1 LRSFDFYSIMLPI
14 MLDLRFIK
22 DNLDAV
28 KKNIGDRFM
37 KADADLVAA
46 LFDRRNELLKRLEDE
61 RRARNENAAAMKG
74 KLDAAIRDTLIAE
87 GKRLKDSIAAM
98 ETEAQEVLARLD
110 AEVRRIPNMAH
121 PDAPIGKEDK
131 DNLEVKRVGTPT
143 KFDFEPKDHVQLGQD
158 LDIIDFDAGTKV
170 SGTKFYYLKNEGV
183 FLELGLVRYALDI
196 LVKKGFT
203 PFITPDIAKTEILEG
218 IGFNPRGAE
227 SNVYAV
233 EGEGACLVG
242 TAEIT
247 LGGYYSDTI
256 FQKDQLPLRL
266 AGLSH
271 CFRRE
276 AGAAGQFSKGLYR
289 VHQFTKLEM
298 FAYCL
303 PEDSDRIH
311 EELRLVEEE
320 IFSGL
325 GIPFRV
331 VDTCTGDLG
340 APAYRK
346 WDLEA
351 WMPGRNGGEWGEVTS
366 TSNCTD
372 YQSRRLNIKYKDDD
386 GKNKY
391 VHLLNGTAIAISR
404 GIIAV
409 LENFQQADGTV
420 KIPPALVPYVGFEVI
435 RKK

>member
-1 LRSFDFYSIMLPI
+1 
-14 MLDLRFIK
+14 MLDYKFIK
-22 DNLDAV
+22 DNLAAV
-28 KKNIGDRFM
+28 KKNVADRFM
-37 KADADLVAA
+37 KADPDLVVNLYDKRIA
-46 LFDRRNELLKRLEDE
+46 LLRELEDE
-61 RRARNENAAAMKG
+61 RKKRNDNAAAMKG
-74 KLDAAIRDTLIAE
+74 KLESDARAKLIEE
-87 GKRLKDSIAAM
+87 GKALKERIAAL
-98 ETEAQEVLARLD
+98 EAQSAEAEAALD
-110 AEVRRIPNMAH
+110 IEGRKIPNMAH
-121 PDAPIGKEDK
+121 PDAPVGKEDK
-131 DNLEVKRVGTPT
+131 DNTEVKRSGEPT
-143 KFDFEPKDHVQLGQD
+143 KFAFEPKDHVQLGAE
-158 LDIIDFDAGTKV
+158 LDIIDFDAATRV
-170 SGTKFYYLKNEGV
+170 SGTKFYYLKNQGV
-183 FLELGLVRYALDI
+183 ILELALVRYALDI
-196 LVKKGFT
+196 LMKKGFT
-203 PFITPDIAKTEILEG
+203 LFTTPDVAKTEILEG

-227 SNVYAV
+227 SNVYTV
-233 EGEGACLVG
+233 EGEGTCLIG

-247 LGGYYSDTI
+247 LGGYYSGAVIDRA
-256 FQKDQLPLRL
+256 DLPLRL

-289 VHQFTKLEM
+289 VHQFTKVEM
-298 FAYCL
+298 FIYCL

-372 YQSRRLNIKYKDDD
+372 FQARRLGVRYKDED
-386 GKNKY
+386 GRNKF
-391 VHLLNGTAIAISR
+391 VHMLNGTAIACSR
-404 GIIAV
+404 ALIAV
-409 LENFQQADGTV
+409 IENFQQTDGSI
-420 KIPPALVPYVGFEVI
+420 KMPAALVPYCGFEEI
-435 RKK
+435 RKIEKKQ